1 MSKDKEVV
9 VQVNVKPDGECELDE
24 ICLDELLDELKYD
37 DVDEEEE
44 VQQISKP
51 KPCCSF
57 AQNFVRSW
65 TRPKPESQMVFRFKK
80 LAGIINDKIVAS
92 LTLPSGERV
101 EFKSLPHWWDVV
113 RYKIAG
119 FKYETYLN

>member
-1 MSKDKEVV
+1 M
-9 VQVNVKPDGECELDE
+9 DE
-24 ICLDELLDELKYD
+24 SNIVET
-37 DVDEEEE
+37 DVDEVDIDELIRELEAESGEEE
-44 VQQISKP
+44 EDVLQVSKP

-101 EFKSLPHWWDVV
+101 EFKSLPHWWDVI

-119 FKYETYLN
+119 FKYETYE

>member
-44 VQQISKP
+44 VQLQE
-51 KPCCSF
+51 
-57 AQNFVRSW
+57 Q
-65 TRPKPESQMVFRFKK
+65 
-80 LAGIINDKIVAS
+80 
-92 LTLPSGERV
+92 
-101 EFKSLPHWWDVV
+101 V
-113 RYKIAG
+113 RYEMHFRNEPDSGMRRKREEPGKGAPWEPLWQAWLWFPTGCRELCWGNRIG
-119 FKYETYLN
+119 LEYEP